1 MIIEGRHCLIKRFQD
16 GTIISFWNK
25 EQLKKKKPDG
35 IGERRKRKRNNE
47 KITEKRKTVKA
58 GNNGNEKGRWNE
70 INRGNNTDHKNDSE
84 RRKHWGEKIK
94 RRKLK
99 RRTHTEEKLGDWKVY
114 DRRRDRNEVYLGTY
128 SETS

>member
-1 MIIEGRHCLIKRFQD
+1 MGLGRGR
-16 GTIISFWNK
+16 K
-25 EQLKKKKPDG
+25 ENA
-35 IGERRKRKRNNE
+35 IMRKLQR
-47 KITEKRKTVKA
+47 KRKTVNA

-70 INRGNNTDHKNDSE
+70 INWGNNTDHKNDSE
-84 RRKHWGEKIK
+84 RRKHWGEKKK